1 VLKLCYFHRW
11 DLLHFLRRFPKSFLL
26 EVLFLLTGI
35 EIVPDPPIVDSHLP
49 FNIASYPEKLIL
61 GKPSDR
67 IIIRVRLVRRSSL
80 LPGLDYAVLRGGDK
94 DEDVRSC
101 ACGSV

>member
-1 VLKLCYFHRW
+1 M
-11 DLLHFLRRFPKSFLL
+11 

-49 FNIASYPEKLIL
+49 FNITSYPEEPTL

-67 IIIRVRLVRRSSL
+67 IIIRVRLIRRSSL
-80 LPGLDYAVLRGGDK
+80 LPGLDYTVMRGEDK
-94 DEDVRSC
+94 DEDVRPC